1 VESYTYKRENTFLKN
16 KNTLVKKR
24 ELTGLIY
31 IIPWM
36 IGFLC
41 FQLFPI
47 FYSLFISMTEWDILG
62 APEITGLDN
71 YIYLFTKDKVFFKAL
86 TNTIMYMFI
95 SNGLGIIIA
104 LFLAALLYEKIPG
117 RGIFKVVFFLPNLVL
132 PVAFGLMM
140 RPVFGSEDFGLINQ
154 FIGLFGIEP
163 VYWLE
168 DANVAIWVLI
178 FTNLWFV
185 GACTVIFLAS
195 ISNQPQSLYEAA
207 EIDGAGWWRKF
218 FNITLPL
225 VTPVIFF
232 QVIMGLI
239 SGLQIFDIP
248 AALSAMGGN
257 TTGLMGKQNSLA
269 TLVYYLY
276 IKAFRYWKMG
286 AASAIGWVIFILG
299 FILTVI
305 IITFMRRSKK
315 IYKGY

>member
-1 VESYTYKRENTFLKN
+1 MV
-16 KNTLVKKR
+16 
-24 ELTGLIY
+24 GLN
-31 IIPWM
+31 
-36 IGFLC
+36 
-41 FQLFPI
+41 
-47 FYSLFISMTEWDILG
+47 
-62 APEITGLDN
+62 N
-71 YIYLFTKDKVFFKAL
+71 YVHLFTKDKVFFKAM

-95 SNGLGIIIA
+95 SNGLGIILA

-117 RGIFKVVFFLPNLVL
+117 RGTFKVIFFLPNLVL

-140 RPVFGSEDFGLINQ
+140 RPVFGSENFGLINQ
-154 FIGLFGIEP
+154 FIGIFGIKP

-168 DANVAIWVLI
+168 DANVTIWVLI

-185 GACTVIFLAS
+185 GACTVIFLAA
-195 ISNQPQSLYEAA
+195 ISGQPPSLYEAA
-207 EIDGAGWWRKF
+207 EIDGAGWWKKF
-218 FNITLPL
+218 LNITLPL
-225 VTPVIFF
+225 LTPVIFF

-286 AASAIGWVIFILG
+286 SASSIGWVLFILG
-299 FILTVI
+299 FILTFI
-305 IITFMRRSKK
+305 IVTFMRRSKK
-315 IYKGY
+315 LYMGY